1 MDNYTLQGCSSA
13 DMALLGLN
21 IDKQDK
27 SSVMEISVAVAA
39 PRITLITVTY
49 GASTLLAGAASPLE
63 GMKTLIVRNKGH
75 IMARIGASS
84 DKAIYEEGIELEP
97 GCELRIPVTASAPP
111 KLYGRSSGFTTV
123 LEVIE
128 V

>member
-1 MDNYTLQGCSSA
+1 MDNFTIAGATSA
-13 DMALLGLN
+13 DMSLLGVG
-21 IDKQDK
+21 IDKLDTN
-27 SSVMEISVAVAA
+27 SHMEISVAVAA
-39 PRITLITVTY
+39 PRITRVTVTY

-63 GMKTLIVRNKGH
+63 GMKTLIVRNRGH

-84 DKAIYEEGIELEP
+84 DKPIFEEGIELEP
-97 GCELRIPVTASAPP
+97 GAEIKIPVTGSAPP
-111 KLYGRSSGFTTV
+111 KIYGRSSGFTTV